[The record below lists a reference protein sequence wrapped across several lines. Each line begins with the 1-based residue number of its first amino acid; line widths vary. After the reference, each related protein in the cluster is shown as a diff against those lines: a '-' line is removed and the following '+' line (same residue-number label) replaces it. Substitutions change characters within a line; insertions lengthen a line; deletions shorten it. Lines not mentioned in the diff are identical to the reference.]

1 MQTLVNKKKFGF
13 RKGWKTK
20 LFIFLSFLWPVI
32 HLCVFWGY
40 VNVGT
45 LVNSFF
51 RESLQGEL
59 VFDGIEAYR
68 RVFRVLFR
76 GEASG
81 ITALG
86 SFLNSLYLMLL
97 ALLIN
102 LPITLAFSYAIYK
115 KILFS
120 PFWRV
125 VLYLPCVVS
134 LVILCLFFRIIFSGT
149 ASFTSIFTILQ
160 KLGYSNEA
168 VIRDGMFGSASTAW
182 WGIIIF
188 SVWTGVNG
196 NIIYFSSAMARL
208 PAEVLES
215 ARVDGASEVR
225 QFFSIVLPMIW
236 GTVVTMSIT
245 LIGGSIAI
253 FQPMQLIVGDDMAG
267 GLGVGTIGWMIVQ
280 SVKSGGETIGFPAAV
295 SVVVSVVGGLFV
307 FGFKTLMEKAYK
319 VVEY

>member
-1 MQTLVNKKKFGF
+1 MQTLIKKKKFDI
-13 RKGWKTK
+13 RKGWKK
-20 LFIFLSFLWPVI
+20 RLFVYLALLWPII

-45 LVNSFF
+45 VINSFF
-51 RESLQGEL
+51 RENLYGEA
-59 VFDGIEAYR
+59 VFDGIEAYK
-68 RVFRVLFR
+68 RVFRVLFQ

-81 ITALG
+81 IIALR
-86 SFLNSLYLMLL
+86 SFGNSLSLMAL
-97 ALLIN
+97 ALVIN
-102 LPITLAFSYAIYK
+102 LPVTLIFSYMIYK

-149 ASFTSIFTILQ
+149 ASFTSLFTILQ

-168 VIRDGMFGSASTAW
+168 VIRDGMFGTSGTAW

-208 PAEVLES
+208 PVEVIES
-215 ARVDGASEVR
+215 ARVDGASEMR
-225 QFFSIVLPMIW
+225 QFFSVVIPMIW
-236 GTVVTMSIT
+236 GTIVTMSIT
-245 LIGGSIAI
+245 LIGGAIAI
-253 FQPMQLIVGDDMAG
+253 FQPMQLIVGDEMAG
-267 GLGVGTIGWMIVQ
+267 GLGVGTIGWMIIRE
-280 SVKSGGETIGFPAAV
+280 VKGGGETIGFPAAV
-295 SVVVSVVGGLFV
+295 SVVVSIIGGLFV
-307 FGFKTLMEKAYK
+307 LGFKTLMEKAYK
-319 VVEY
+319 EVEY

>member
-1 MQTLVNKKKFGF
+1 MQTLITKKKFDI
-13 RKGWKTK
+13 RKGWKK
-20 LFIFLSFLWPVI
+20 RLFVYLAILWPVI

-45 LVNSFF
+45 IINSFF
-51 RESLQGEL
+51 RENLYGDL
-59 VFDGIEAYR
+59 VFDGIEAYK
-68 RVFRVLFR
+68 RVFRVLFH
-76 GEASG
+76 GEATG
-81 ITALG
+81 ITALR
-86 SFLNSLYLMLL
+86 SFFNSLSLMLL
-97 ALLIN
+97 ALVIN
-102 LPITLAFSYAIYK
+102 LPVTLVFSYMIYK

-134 LVILCLFFRIIFSGT
+134 LVILCLFFRMIFSGT

-160 KLGYSNEA
+160 KLGYSDKV
-168 VIRDGMFGSASTAW
+168 VIRDGMFGTAQTAW
-182 WGIIIF
+182 WGIIVF

-215 ARVDGASEVR
+215 ANLDGASEMR
-225 QFFSIVLPMIW
+225 QFFSVVIPMIW

-245 LIGGSIAI
+245 LIGGAIAI

-267 GLGVGTIGWMIVQ
+267 GLKVGTIGWIIVQ
-280 SVKSGGETIGFPAAV
+280 NVKGSNQTVGFPAAV

-307 FGFKTLMEKAYK
+307 LGFKTLMEKVYK
-319 VVEY
+319 EVEY